1 MTATNPGIDG
11 NTLRVPLN
19 RLPTIGVGMTVSGSN
34 ISGVPVVFSTNKD
47 TGDITLEPSSGIT
60 SSISGTTGIGTT
72 GGTGIVEF
80 SRIFGDEVSH
90 TFDTHVLLA
99 FEKYRI
105 RIRYFHPQVAIGDTI
120 LENQVRNLDKRIK
133 IHHRPPDA
141 STTNDLDF
149 RYLYSMDYDF
159 SESAKGDFNKYLDKS
174 VLFGGTNLGVGIG
187 NRSNFN
193 EYVRLKSTNKV
204 DLKYKVKENLTKIT
218 KVSSR
223 SGSFVAGGRIIN
235 MNPTS
240 SIEIGNYVFG
250 TNVQPGTRVEQITIN
265 SFIVVNKPLGGSGS
279 QSQNLTFIDHRGFV
293 KKITGTGSGLQIT
306 GITTALTAAT
316 QSASTI
322 DTDVQKDMVV
332 IGSNTNSYTK
342 ILSVDEGSS
351 TLDISRN
358 ILVGQEGVADYYIYQ
373 SRGLK
378 DNSIQDFC
386 DRFNSSPEIRC
397 LVSSVS
403 GSPLPIGTKTFSVDN
418 INGVQSGWELQGSY
432 FGTAGIIIPT
442 NGISGNTITLDTG
455 IEKPLPDDAQFTAV
469 SPNQNQNGDF
479 QLCCPPTDT
488 SPPFNASEEGLDTIG
503 GTAPNLEIH
512 KGNLIFDSLIIQDTN
527 SNVSEAVPSDTVN
540 RKIDIKTPLGNYS
553 LLATT

>member
-1 MTATNPGIDG
+1 M
-11 NTLRVPLN
+11 
-19 RLPTIGVGMTVSGSN
+19 
-34 ISGVPVVFSTNKD
+34 
-47 TGDITLEPSSGIT
+47 
-60 SSISGTTGIGTT
+60 
-72 GGTGIVEF
+72 
-80 SRIFGDEVSH
+80 
-90 TFDTHVLLA
+90 
-99 FEKYRI
+99 
-105 RIRYFHPQVAIGDTI
+105 
-120 LENQVRNLDKRIK
+120 
-133 IHHRPPDA
+133 
-141 STTNDLDF
+141 
-149 RYLYSMDYDF
+149 
-159 SESAKGDFNKYLDKS
+159 
-174 VLFGGTNLGVGIG
+174 
-187 NRSNFN
+187 
-193 EYVRLKSTNKV
+193 
-204 DLKYKVKENLTKIT
+204 
-218 KVSSR
+218 
-223 SGSFVAGGRIIN
+223 AGGRIIN

-432 FGTAGIIIPT
+432 FGTAGIVIPT